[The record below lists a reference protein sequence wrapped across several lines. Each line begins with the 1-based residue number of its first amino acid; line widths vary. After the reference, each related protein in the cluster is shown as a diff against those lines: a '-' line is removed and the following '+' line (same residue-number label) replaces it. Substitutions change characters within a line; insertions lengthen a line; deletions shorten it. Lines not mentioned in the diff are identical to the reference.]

1 MDRYKLTIPFIDEEG
16 ERFIEALD
24 LRIGITYEFYES
36 EYKAL
41 KFLETIRVKRFVLKR
56 MHLIRAGVYDDEN
69 TERTPRQ

>member
-1 MDRYKLTIPFIDEEG
+1 MERYKLTIPFIDEEG
-16 ERFIEALD
+16 ERFIEATD

-41 KFLETIRVKRFVLKR
+41 NYLETIRVKRFVLKR

-69 TERTPRQ
+69 TQRTLG